1 MNFVSC
7 KGCGIEIRVLCC
19 LQVGFMEGYCEQC
32 LMKVDPTAQ
41 KCSNCNNSLCNIV
54 RRQQARLLAGEQQ
67 HFKANSSSLPLQEL
81 SMSPPKRTASF
92 GTMTS
97 PWLQESLRSPIRQ
110 LEDLTSAEKREK
122 EEEYHPQ
129 LPIDYLTLLRQERIK
144 NGVAISEVK

>member
-1 MNFVSC
+1 
-7 KGCGIEIRVLCC
+7 
-19 LQVGFMEGYCEQC
+19 
-32 LMKVDPTAQ
+32 
-41 KCSNCNNSLCNIV
+41 
-54 RRQQARLLAGEQQ
+54 
-67 HFKANSSSLPLQEL
+67 
-81 SMSPPKRTASF
+81 
-92 GTMTS
+92 MTS